1 MTGVRIDALAG
12 GLRVASDRMDQVETV
27 SVGLYVGAGTRHEPA
42 AINGAAHMLEHM
54 AFKGTKRR
62 DAKAIAEEIENV
74 GAFMNA
80 HTGREQTAYYIKC
93 LKEDVDLALDILAD
107 IFLESVF
114 DPAEF
119 ERERGVILQ
128 ELGQVEDTP
137 DDVIFDR
144 FQETAFP
151 DQALGRPVLGTA
163 DNIRRMPRAAALDWR
178 RAMYAPANVVLAAA
192 GNLDPDRLVARAGE
206 LFGTWRATG
215 GASDEP
221 ARYRGGEFRDDSDLE
236 QAHLVLGFPSVA
248 YRDPDYWAVQVF
260 ATMLG
265 GGMSSRLFQEIREK
279 RGLCYSISA
288 HASSFSDGGVFDVYT
303 GTGEREMEELIPAL
317 VSELRAA
324 RAVPTPAE
332 MRRAKAQMR
341 AGLLMSLESTNARMD
356 ALGGNLLVFGRDITP
371 EEVSAKVEAVNAEDI
386 ARVAGRILSG
396 RPTLAALG
404 PLKNLSPLA
413 EIAAKLAA

>member
-1 MTGVRIDALAG
+1 MTSVRIDTLPG
-12 GLRVASDRMDQVETV
+12 GLRVASDRMDHVETV
-27 SVGLYVGAGTRHEPA
+27 SIGVYVGAGTRHEPA
-42 AINGAAHMLEHM
+42 ALNGVAHMLEHM
-54 AFKGTKRR
+54 AFKGTARR

-93 LKEDVDLALDILAD
+93 LKEDSDLALDILAD
-107 IFLESVF
+107 IFLNSVF

-151 DQALGRPVLGTA
+151 GQAIGRPVLGTA
-163 DNIRRMPRAAALDWR
+163 DIIKKLPRAAALDWR
-178 RAMYAPANVVLAAA
+178 KGIYAPDNVVIAAS
-192 GNLDPDRLVARAGE
+192 GNLDPARLVARTSE
-206 LFGTWRATG
+206 LFGKWQGRGTAT
-215 GASDEP
+215 DEP
-221 ARYRGGEFRDDSDLE
+221 ARYLGGEFREDSDLE
-236 QAHLVLGFPSVA
+236 QAHLVLGFPGVGV
-248 YRDPDYWAVQVF
+248 RDADYWAVQVF
-260 ATMLG
+260 ATLLG

-279 RGLCYSISA
+279 RGLCYSISS
-288 HASSFSDGGVFDVYT
+288 HASSFADGGVFDVYT

-317 VSELRAA
+317 VSELRGA
-324 RAVPTPAE
+324 RALPQASEV
-332 MRRAKAQMR
+332 RRAKAQMR

-356 ALGGNLLVFGRDITP
+356 ALGANLLIFGRDITP
-371 EEVSAKVEAVNAEDI
+371 EEVSAKVEAVTAEDI
-386 ARVAGRILSG
+386 ARVATRILAG

-404 PLKNLSPLA
+404 PLAKLDPLA
-413 EIAAKLAA
+413 DIAARIAA

>member
-1 MTGVRIDALAG
+1 MSGVRIDKLQG
-12 GLRVASDRMDQVETV
+12 GMRVASDRMDAVETV

-54 AFKGTKRR
+54 AFKGTATR

-74 GAFMNA
+74 GGFMNA

-93 LKEDVDLALDILAD
+93 LKEDLDLALDILGD
-107 IFLESVF
+107 IFLNSAF

-151 DQALGRPVLGTA
+151 DQAIGRPVLGTA
-163 DNIRRMPRAAALDWR
+163 EIIRTLPRQAALDWR
-178 RAMYAPANVVLAAA
+178 RRVYAPGSVILTAA
-192 GNLDPDRLVARAGE
+192 GNLDPARLLARAEAIFGGWRGE
-206 LFGTWRATG
+206 ATPVE
-215 GASDEP
+215 EP

-236 QAHLVLGFPSVA
+236 QAHLVLGFPGVGV
-248 YRDPDYWAVQVF
+248 RDPDYWAVQVY
-260 ATMLG
+260 ATLLG

-288 HASSFSDGGVFDVYT
+288 HASSYADGGIFDVYT
-303 GTGEREMEELIPAL
+303 GTGEAEMAELIPAL
-317 VSELRAA
+317 VAELRGTRAA
-324 RAVPTPAE
+324 PSAAE
-332 MRRAKAQMR
+332 VRRAKAQMR

-356 ALGGNLLVFGRDITP
+356 ALGANLLVFGRDVPP
-371 EEVSAKVEAVNAEDI
+371 EEVSAKIEAVTADDI
-386 ARVAGRILSG
+386 VRAATRILAG

-404 PLKNLSPLA
+404 PLAKLDPLA
-413 EIAAKLAA
+413 KIAERLAA

>member
-1 MTGVRIDALAG
+1 MSVRVESLAN

-42 AINGAAHMLEHM
+42 ALNGVAHMLEHM
-54 AFKGTKRR
+54 AFKGTARR

-74 GAFMNA
+74 GGFMNA

-93 LKEDVDLALDILAD
+93 LKQDFDLALDILAD
-107 IFLESVF
+107 IFLNSTY

-144 FQETAFP
+144 FQETAYAG
-151 DQALGRPVLGTA
+151 QALGRPVLGTA
-163 DNIRRMPRAAALDWR
+163 DIIRKLPRQAALDWR
-178 RAMYAPANVVLAAA
+178 SSIYAPSNVVLAAA
-192 GNLDPDRLVARAGE
+192 GNFDPAHLASRADALLGGWRANGAALNEVARY
-206 LFGTWRATG
+206 T
-215 GASDEP
+215 
-221 ARYRGGEFRDDSDLE
+221 GGEFRDDSDLE
-236 QAHLVLGFPSVA
+236 QAHLVLGFPGVGFA
-248 YRDPDYWAVQVF
+248 DPDYWAVQVL

-288 HASSFSDGGVFDVYT
+288 HAASFADGGMFDIYT
-303 GTGEREMEELIPAL
+303 GTGEAEMAELIPAL
-317 VSELRAA
+317 ADQLRGA
-324 RAVPTPAE
+324 RAKASDAE
-332 MRRAKAQMR
+332 LRRAKAQMR

-356 ALGGNLLVFGRDITP
+356 ALGANLLIFGRDITP
-371 EEVSAKVEAVNAEDI
+371 EEVTAKVEAVSHEDLM
-386 ARVAGRILSG
+386 RVAARIFAG

-404 PLKNLSPLA
+404 PLAHLESLEK
-413 EIAAKLAA
+413 IAARIAA

>member
-1 MTGVRIDALAG
+1 MTGVRIDTLAG

-27 SVGLYVGAGTRHEPA
+27 SVGLYVAAGTRHEPA

-54 AFKGTKRR
+54 AFKGTARR

-80 HTGREQTAYYIKC
+80 HTGREQTAYYTKC

-178 RAMYAPANVVLAAA
+178 RAMYAPGNVVLAAA
-192 GNLDPDRLVARAGE
+192 GNLDAARLVARADE
-206 LFGTWRATG
+206 LFGKWRATG

-288 HASSFSDGGVFDVYT
+288 HASSFADGGVFDVYT

-317 VSELRAA
+317 VAELRGA
-324 RAVPTPAE
+324 RALPTQAE
-332 MRRAKAQMR
+332 VRRAKAQMR

-371 EEVSAKVEAVNAEDI
+371 EEVSAKVEAVTAEDI
-386 ARVAGRILSG
+386 VRVAGRILSG
-396 RPTLAALG
+396 KPTLAALG
-404 PLKNLSPLA
+404 PLKNLASLA
-413 EIAAKLAA
+413 DIAAKLAA

>member
-1 MTGVRIDALAG
+1 MSVRIDTLAG

-144 FQETAFP
+144 FQETAYP

-163 DNIRRMPRAAALDWR
+163 ENIRHMPRAAALDWR
-178 RAMYAPANVVLAAA
+178 NAMYAPGNVVLAAA
-192 GNLDPDRLVARAGE
+192 GNLDPQHLLARAGE
-206 LFGTWRATG
+206 LFGKWRATSA
-215 GASDEP
+215 ASDEP
-221 ARYRGGEFRDDSDLE
+221 AVYRGGEFRDDSELE
-236 QAHLVLGFPSVA
+236 QAHLVLGFPGIA

-288 HASSFSDGGVFDVYT
+288 HASSFADGGVFDIYT
-303 GTGEREMEELIPAL
+303 GTGEREMEELVPAL
-317 VSELRAA
+317 VSELRGA

-332 MRRAKAQMR
+332 VRRAKAQMR

-371 EEVSAKVEAVNAEDI
+371 EEVSAKVEAVTADDI
-386 ARVAGRILSG
+386 ARVAARILSG
-396 RPTLAALG
+396 TPTLAALG
-404 PLKNLSPLA
+404 PLGKLVPLSEIVA
-413 EIAAKLAA
+413 KIAA

>member
-1 MTGVRIDALAG
+1 MSSVRIDTLAG
-12 GLRVASDRMDQVETV
+12 GLRVATDRMEQVETV
-27 SVGLYVGAGTRHEPA
+27 SVGVYVGAGTRHEPKA
-42 AINGAAHMLEHM
+42 LNGVAHMLEHM
-54 AFKGTKRR
+54 AFKGTATR

-93 LKEDVDLALDILAD
+93 LKEDVDLALDILSD
-107 IFLESVF
+107 IFLNSAF

-163 DNIRRMPRAAALDWR
+163 DIIKTLPRAAALDWR
-178 RAMYAPANVVLAAA
+178 KGIYAPGNVVIAAS
-192 GNLDPDRLVARAGE
+192 GNLDPARFLARTGE
-206 LFGTWRATG
+206 LFGKWHGAG
-215 GASDEP
+215 QASDEP

-236 QAHLVLGFPSVA
+236 QAHLVLGFPGVGV
-248 YRDPDYWAVQVF
+248 RDPDYWAVQVY
-260 ATMLG
+260 ATLLG

-279 RGLCYSISA
+279 RGLCYSISS
-288 HASSFSDGGVFDVYT
+288 HASSFADGGVFDVYT
-303 GTGEREMEELIPAL
+303 GTGEQEMKELIPAL
-317 VSELRAA
+317 VSELRGSRVLPQAA
-324 RAVPTPAE
+324 EV
-332 MRRAKAQMR
+332 RRAKAQMR

-356 ALGGNLLVFGRDITP
+356 ALGANLLIFGRDITP
-371 EEVSAKVEAVNAEDI
+371 EEVSAKVEAVTAEDI
-386 ARVAGRILSG
+386 ARVATRILSG
-396 RPTLAALG
+396 KPTLAALG
-404 PLKNLSPLA
+404 PLAKLDPLA
-413 EIAAKLAA
+413 AIAAKLAA

>member
-1 MTGVRIDALAG
+1 MSVRIDTLAG

-54 AFKGTKRR
+54 AFKGTVRR

-163 DNIRRMPRAAALDWR
+163 DNIRGMPREAALDWR
-178 RAMYAPANVVLAAA
+178 RAMYAPGNVVLAAA
-192 GNLDPDRLVARAGE
+192 GNLDPRHLLARADE
-206 LFGTWRATG
+206 LFGKWRANG

-260 ATMLG
+260 ATLLG

-288 HASSFSDGGVFDVYT
+288 HASSFADGGVFDVYT
-303 GTGEREMEELIPAL
+303 GTGEREMAELVPAL
-317 VSELRAA
+317 VAELRGA
-324 RAVPTPAE
+324 RAIPSPAE
-332 MRRAKAQMR
+332 VRRAKAQMR

-371 EEVSAKVEAVNAEDI
+371 EEVSAKVEAVSADDI
-386 ARVAGRILSG
+386 ARVAARILSG
-396 RPTLAALG
+396 TPTLAALG
-404 PLKNLSPLA
+404 PLKRLSSLA

>member
-1 MTGVRIDALAG
+1 MTGVRIDTLAG

-27 SVGLYVGAGTRHEPA
+27 SVGLYVAAGTRHEPA

-54 AFKGTKRR
+54 AFKGTTRR

-178 RAMYAPANVVLAAA
+178 RAMYAPGNVVLAAA
-192 GNLDPDRLVARAGE
+192 GNLDAARLVARADE
-206 LFGTWRATG
+206 LFGKWRATG

-260 ATMLG
+260 ATLLG

-288 HASSFSDGGVFDVYT
+288 HASSFADGGVFDVYT

-317 VSELRAA
+317 VAELRGA
-324 RAVPTPAE
+324 RALPTPAE
-332 MRRAKAQMR
+332 VRRAKAQMR

-371 EEVSAKVEAVNAEDI
+371 EEVSAKVEAVTAEDI
-386 ARVAGRILSG
+386 VRVAGRILSG
-396 RPTLAALG
+396 KPTLAALG
-404 PLKNLSPLA
+404 PLKNLASLA
-413 EIAAKLAA
+413 DIAAKLAA